1 MEMDTHWLFVD
12 MNSYF
17 ASVEQQVQPRLR
29 GRPVA
34 VVPVE
39 AETTCC
45 IAASYEAK
53 AFGVRTGTKVNEARH
68 LCPDIVFVKATTAR
82 YVHFH
87 KRIVAAV
94 DSVLPV
100 EQVHSIDEM
109 SCRLTAGQREHQAA
123 IEIGLAVKQAI
134 AEQVGAFLKCSVGL
148 APNRLLAKVASDMQ
162 KPDGLTLL
170 PRNELPHILFG
181 LDLQDLPGIGQQ
193 MLRRLHRA
201 GIRTIQQLTE
211 ASPER
216 LRMVWQ
222 NINGERWWHLLR
234 GEDIREAPTQKRSI
248 GHSHVLSP
256 ADRTDDR
263 AYEILLKLTH
273 KAALRLRE
281 AKYWASQMKVAA
293 HYRGDFSWKASA
305 RIGDVQDTST
315 MLQVVGRLWQERPLN
330 CGAPF
335 KVEVALNSLK
345 SAQSCGLPLLPEQQR
360 RQQVTK
366 AMDAINSQLGEG
378 AVFLGSMHNVRQA
391 APDRIA
397 FNAIPEPRKQH
408 PSLAENEE
416 RNTKQPVR

>member
-1 MEMDTHWLFVD
+1 MNMDTRWLFVD

-17 ASVEQQVQPRLR
+17 ASVEQQLQPRLR
-29 GRPVA
+29 GRPTA

-68 LCPDIVFVKATTAR
+68 LCPEIVFVKSRTAH
-82 YVHFH
+82 YVEYH

-94 DSVLPV
+94 ESVVPV
-100 EQVHSIDEM
+100 DQVHSIDEM
-109 SCRLTAGQREHQAA
+109 SCRLTGQQKEHQTAL
-123 IEIGLAVKQAI
+123 ELGRNVKRAI
-134 AEQVGAFLKCSVGL
+134 AEQAGKWLKCSVGL

-170 PRNELPHILFG
+170 RLQDLPHALFELE
-181 LDLQDLPGIGQQ
+181 LDDLPGIGQK

-201 GIRTIQQLTE
+201 GIRSIQQLTE
-211 ASPER
+211 TSPER
-216 LRMVWQ
+216 MHMIWGS
-222 NINGERWWHLLR
+222 INGERWWHLLR
-234 GEDIREAPTQKRSI
+234 GEDLREAATRTRQI
-248 GHSHVLSP
+248 GHSHVLAP
-256 ADRTDDR
+256 ADRNDSR
-263 AYEILLKLTH
+263 AREILQKLTH

-281 AKYWASQMKVAA
+281 AKFWASRLKVTM
-293 HYRGDFSWKASA
+293 HYRGVAPWKASA
-305 RIGDVQDTST
+305 RLGDIQDTPT
-315 MLQVVGRLWQERPLN
+315 MLQIVGQLWQDRPLD
-330 CGAPF
+330 CGAPY
-335 KVEVALNSLK
+335 KVEVALTNLK

-366 AMDAINSQLGEG
+366 AMDAINGRLGQG

-397 FNAIPEPRKQH
+397 FRAIPELRPIH
-408 PSLAENEE
+408 ASAEKPETAE
-416 RNTKQPVR
+416 